1 MSDAGTI
8 SFVENCDFDGAVFRS
23 LEDKESGDFEV
34 CARAR
39 EVSAWT
45 ANQRSGL
52 VFKQEVG
59 EWFGV
64 GHAYNAGD
72 CDFCV
77 VMTGLVMI

>member
-8 SFVENCDFDGAVFRS
+8 SFFDNCDFDGAVFRS

-64 GHAYNAGD
+64 GYPYHAGYGNFG
-72 CDFCV
+72 V
-77 VMTGLVMI
+77 VVTGLVMI